1 MRKNLRRGM
10 ALLLAVLFFVPLHG
24 FSVVSSASDEA
35 QIFEGHRYQVFDE
48 SMTWTEAKAY
58 CEELGGHL
66 ATVTSQEEND
76 FIAGLIADGT
86 KNLYWLGGYK
96 ESGQEDVWRW
106 VTGEAWNYANWD
118 VGEPNDL
125 GGGESYVEMIRIADS
140 SARTPEK
147 WNDIK
152 NNSSNGFYAV
162 KNKGLVCEWEP
173 TEIIPDGYDFDED
186 RWSFEN
192 INESIASE
200 YYTGMYGKQKGSE
213 LYKACEDGSPH
224 GHCFGMALTTAATL
238 WNCPYVTD
246 YLSWMMLPYQNLV
259 DVNKGTINLD
269 LNMTAKDYIKY
280 SYIYQCSSGAL
291 SQRNSASHNGIQNVY
306 NAVLQ
311 NANSTNGTGTIIDIW
326 RGVSPYSSKHANHT
340 VYAIGIDGN
349 DILVN
354 DSNTPG
360 TVQRITVNDNSWE
373 YSAGGWRWSDSV
385 GSSINYVSDIDIIMP
400 YMFLT
405 YSVSVNTRSVS
416 PMAAT
421 TIFDTTYTEEEEL
434 NGTTPF
440 YAENIEIVDADKL
453 LVVSNTEAFDFAQDE
468 QMLSIE
474 SIEDAADPSKELY
487 WLSDET
493 VLTAENTSAS
503 AAQLKL
509 VDNDLKI
516 EAMVPVDS
524 SADIVMNGE
533 ESSGIDFDTT
543 VGQELSFAF
552 VELDEED
559 EFITTTVTGT
569 TAAETVTAEETDTGL
584 VVTGL
589 NDMTVTLETADG
601 SAETAAQVTDGA
613 TVQITVDEENTTVS
627 TDWTCS
633 HPDANHDGICD
644 NCGEDFTASCSHF
657 CHSDNKFVQFI
668 WKILNFFYRLFG
680 IEDMRIC
687 SCGKYHW

>member
-1 MRKNLRRGM
+1 MRKKFYRGM
-10 ALLLAVLFFVPLHG
+10 ALLLIALFLVPLHG

-35 QIFEGHRYQVFDE
+35 QVFEGHRYQVFDE

-162 KNKGLVCEWEP
+162 KNKGLVCEWDTL
-173 TEIIPDGYDFDED
+173 TEKRFPEG
-186 RWSFEN
+186 FEYTSDVLSSLSGKIELEIYQDAFGIVKGRVMYLSELLN
-192 INESIASE
+192 CMFSPMGTGTHGLCYGVEALTATLNKYKDAVNTFYNNDTGNFHQSICSIAPNSYSSFFQMTSE
-200 YYTGMYGKQKGSE
+200 T
-213 LYKACEDGSPH
+213 
-224 GHCFGMALTTAATL
+224 
-238 WNCPYVTD
+238 
-246 YLSWMMLPYQNLV
+246 
-259 DVNKGTINLD
+259 
-269 LNMTAKDYIKY
+269 YIKY
-280 SYIYQCSSGAL
+280 AYIYQFDADEKNF
-291 SQRNSASHNGIQNVY
+291 QRKTTNDIEGLYSAVKNYVNGVGNPIVLNFRTDNSEIE
-306 NAVLQ
+306 
-311 NANSTNGTGTIIDIW
+311 
-326 RGVSPYSSKHANHT
+326 NHT
-340 VYAIGIDGN
+340 VFVAGIEENADDIRIIVSDMNARHHEHYLVISKN
-349 DILVN
+349 DETWHCELAN
-354 DSNTPG
+354 AQFD
-360 TVQRITVNDNSWE
+360 
-373 YSAGGWRWSDSV
+373 SDSAEF
-385 GSSINYVSDIDIIMP
+385 S
-400 YMFLT
+400 
-405 YSVSVNTRSVS
+405 YSF
-416 PMAAT
+416 P
-421 TIFDTTYTEEEEL
+421 
-434 NGTTPF
+434 
-440 YAENIEIVDADKL
+440 
-453 LVVSNTEAFDFAQDE
+453 
-468 QMLSIE
+468 
-474 SIEDAADPSKELY
+474 
-487 WLSDET
+487 
-493 VLTAENTSAS
+493 
-503 AAQLKL
+503 
-509 VDNDLKI
+509 
-516 EAMVPVDS
+516 
-524 SADIVMNGE
+524 ADIVYSMGLLHANSAEKSISAEKKLSQNYLLLAAKGQVDSLQKTIDIGRPYNGDN
-533 ESSGIDFDTT
+533 IDGLFGLKMGWIERNNST
-543 VGQELSFAF
+543 VDL
-552 VELDEED
+552 
-559 EFITTTVTGT
+559 ITANETSEISVSDVNSAITLQAPANSKVAMTVDDDAQNALTLTSRVGEAVSVDFMYARDDDISTVTITGT

-613 TVQITVDEENTTVS
+613 AVQITVDEENTTVS

-657 CHSDNKFVQFI
+657 CHSENKFVQFI

-687 SCGKYHW
+687 SCGQYHW